1 VIARIFRCEVPIANE
16 WSERRQ
22 LPGGVSSSSPLGG
35 LLSGGM
41 ASFMPSIKMF
51 KRENLKPLIPDS
63 DVKRARFTYG
73 PFKLKAANSKG
84 KEGNFFSLDP
94 QGTSYA
100 YMASDFP
107 TNITVLSTQTAI
119 VYENGESISN
129 ANGVYNHHVFVI
141 DTSKKFHTSMECQ
154 GSGLPLPAMNTI
166 TGMSAD
172 LGPENS
178 ITVTKRPITGISVP
192 KDHKVLLT
200 VDLVNYGNQTKE
212 VFFTTDMQY
221 IEGEQPGLLE
231 TSTHLIPVG
240 SCENK
245 FIESM
250 FAKPPK
256 DKKQWSIKGGG
267 MIMKDNGKLAMI
279 RGHLHGNNKLSSA

>member
-1 VIARIFRCEVPIANE
+1 
-16 WSERRQ
+16 
-22 LPGGVSSSSPLGG
+22 
-35 LLSGGM
+35 
-41 ASFMPSIKMF
+41 MPSIKMT
-51 KRENLKPLIPDS
+51 KRETLKPLIPDS
-63 DVKRARFTYG
+63 DVKRARLTYG
-73 PFKLKAANSKG
+73 PFKLKAAKSKG

-100 YMASDFP
+100 YMVPDFP
-107 TNITVLSTQTAI
+107 SDITVLSTQTAI

-141 DTSKKFHTSMECQ
+141 DTSKPFHTSMECR
-154 GSGLPLPAMNTI
+154 SGLPLPAMNTI

-178 ITVTKRPITGISVP
+178 MVVTKRPITGISIP
-192 KDHKVLLT
+192 KGNKVLLT
-200 VDLVNYGNQTKE
+200 VDLVNYNNVTTE

-221 IEGEQPGLLE
+221 LEGKQTGLLE

-245 FIESM
+245 FMEAM

-256 DKKQWSIKGGG
+256 DKKQWSLKGGG

-279 RGHLHGNNKLSSA
+279 RGHLHGKQKIPSSSLFWANISHRWGSGHDFPLEREGYM